1 VKHWIFLISV
11 ALLTACTESKPVKVF
26 YGEKF
31 EVVDPMTP
39 DQLIT
44 LLDEEQTADD
54 VLVEGSIEKSCTHS
68 GCWMTLVNEK
78 GETIFVSYKDEAFTT
93 AKDIKGR
100 KVTLK
105 GAAKKDE
112 KKGEY
117 NIVASGLIIN

>member
-1 VKHWIFLISV
+1 ML
-11 ALLTACTESKPVKVF
+11 AACTESKPVKVF

-31 EVVDPMTP
+31 EVVDPMSP

-44 LLDEEQTADD
+44 LLDEEQTAENI
-54 VLVEGSIEKSCTHS
+54 LVEGAIEKSCTHS
-68 GCWMTLVNEK
+68 GCWLTLVNEK
-78 GETIFVSYKDEAFTT
+78 GETIFVTYKDEAFTT

-105 GAAKKDE
+105 GAAMKDE

-117 NIVASGLIIN
+117 NIVATGLIIN